1 MGCTYGSSR
10 LRHLVLGE
18 IVAELVATVLLGL
31 AIFAMYK
38 IRSSKFDKTG
48 FVSCLIAII
57 LLWIVP
63 WGLFVIVPIFIL
75 LSVVSPAARNEWAE
89 HKKRRVSI
97 ILASIF
103 LLSMFAF
110 YPVTLPQGADEW
122 GTPVATE
129 NTNSGIWPASEQYT
143 WLYDGAAVSVLNIRT
158 PHTMCAWSQDSSTIT
173 LGVFLGIH
181 EKRMRQ
187 SIEVINS
194 YIPGISV
201 DPNSFSLVEIESEG
215 THTYEGNEF
224 YITRFDVKRD
234 GFDTTIATVLVVG
247 FPDIGGELSVLTITR
262 PITSAKNDVFEEKIV
277 LQYID

>member
-18 IVAELVATVLLGL
+18 IVAEIVATVLLGL

-38 IRSSKFDKTG
+38 IRSEKFDNTG
-48 FVSCLIAII
+48 CISCLIAII
-57 LLWIVP
+57 LLWVVP
-63 WGLFVIVPIFIL
+63 WGLFVIAPIFIL

-89 HKKRRVSI
+89 HKKRRISI

-110 YPVTLPQGADEW
+110 YPVTPPRGADEW
-122 GTPVATE
+122 GKPVATE

-143 WLYDGAAVSVLNIRT
+143 WLYEGAAVSVLDIRT

-201 DPNSFSLVEIESEG
+201 DPNSFSLVEIETEG
-215 THTYEGNEF
+215 THTYGGSEF

-234 GFDTTIATVLVVG
+234 GFDTTIANVLVVG
-247 FPDIGGELSVLTITR
+247 FPEIGGELSVLTITR
-262 PITSAKNDVFEEKIV
+262 PITSAKSDVFEEKIV